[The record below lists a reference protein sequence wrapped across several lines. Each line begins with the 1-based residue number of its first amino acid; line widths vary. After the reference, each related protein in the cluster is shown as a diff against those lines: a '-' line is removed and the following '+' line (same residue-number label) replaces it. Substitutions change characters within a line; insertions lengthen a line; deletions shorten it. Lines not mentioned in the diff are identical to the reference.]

1 MVGGYKS
8 SHPSHRGQP
17 QRPTQRPPQ
26 RRPVQSSRPSSPGP
40 YKRRRRKSKKPI
52 IIGVAIALVLILIV
66 VISVSVHNANEY
78 KRTLAQIRSNAD
90 AVTSF
95 SEQLDEARGD

>member
-26 RRPVQSSRPSSPGP
+26 HRPTQSGRPSSPGP

-52 IIGVAIALVLILIV
+52 IIGAAIVLV
-66 VISVSVHNANEY
+66 VILAVVIPVCVYNARETA
-78 KRTLAQIRSNAD
+78 RLEAQIKANAD
-90 AVTSF
+90 AVTPF
-95 SEQLDEARGD
+95 SEQLKEARGD

>member
-26 RRPVQSSRPSSPGP
+26 HRPTQSGRPSSPGP

-52 IIGVAIALVLILIV
+52 IIGAAIVLV
-66 VISVSVHNANEY
+66 VILTVVVSVCIHNANEY
-78 KRTLAQIRSNAD
+78 KRSLAQIRSNAD
-90 AVTSF
+90 SVTSF
-95 SEQLDEARGD
+95 SEQLKEARGD